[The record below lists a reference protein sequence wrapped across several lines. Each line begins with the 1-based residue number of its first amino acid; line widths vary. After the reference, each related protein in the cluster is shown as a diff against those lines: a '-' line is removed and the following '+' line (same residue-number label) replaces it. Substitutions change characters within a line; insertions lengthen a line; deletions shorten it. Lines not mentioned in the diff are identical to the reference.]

1 MDSIR
6 IVGGAPLEGEIAIA
20 GAKNAALK
28 LMVASLLAEA
38 PLELDNVPQLAD
50 VAALARVLEEVG
62 VAIAQGDSRMILQA
76 QAVRSTTAPYAL
88 VRKMRA
94 SVLVLGPLLARCG
107 QARVSLPGGC
117 AIGQRPLD
125 LHVMALEALGAT
137 IRLEDGYL
145 AGRAA
150 GGLRGAAIAF
160 PRVSVGATEQAMMAA
175 TLARGETQ
183 LDNAACE
190 PEIADLARCLNAMG
204 ADIRGAG
211 TPRVRIAGVGRLG
224 GAAHR
229 VPPDRIETGTY
240 AMAAA
245 ATAGEVELLG
255 ADAAQLGAA
264 RQALAA
270 AGVALTASRR
280 GLAVR
285 RAGKALA
292 AVDIRTAPWP
302 GFATDLQAQFMA
314 LMAIAEGR
322 SLIRE
327 DIFENRFMHVAELGR
342 MGAEIR
348 VAGGLAAVTGR
359 ARLRGAPVMATDL
372 RASVCLV
379 LAALAAEGET
389 TVHRVYHLDRGY
401 ERLVDKLAACG
412 ATIARRKGRKERKG
426 GRCCA

>member
-6 IVGGAPLEGEIAIA
+6 ILGGAPLQGEIAIA

-38 PLELDNVPQLAD
+38 PLELNNVPQLAD

-62 VAIAQGDSRMILQA
+62 VAIAVDGARMTLHAAAI
-76 QAVRSTTAPYAL
+76 RSTTAPYAL

-107 QARVSLPGGC
+107 EARVSLPGGC

-125 LHVMALEALGAT
+125 LHVMALEALGAS
-137 IRLEDGYL
+137 IRLEEGYL
-145 AGRAA
+145 VGRACA
-150 GGLRGAAIAF
+150 GLRGAAIAF
-160 PRVSVGATEQAMMAA
+160 PRVSVGATEHAMMAA
-175 TLARGETQ
+175 TLASGETV
-183 LDNAACE
+183 LENAACE

-204 ADIRGAG
+204 ASVRGAG
-211 TPRVRIAGVGRLG
+211 TPVVRIAGPGRMG
-224 GAAHR
+224 GARHR

-255 ADAAQLGAA
+255 ACAGQLGAA
-264 RQALAA
+264 RQALAE
-270 AGVALTASRR
+270 AGVALIPSRR

-285 RAGKALA
+285 REGDRLR
-292 AVDIRTAPWP
+292 AVDVCTAPWP

-314 LMAIAEGR
+314 SMAIARGR

-327 DIFENRFMHVAELGR
+327 DIFANRFMHVAELAR
-342 MGAEIR
+342 MGADIR
-348 VAGGLAAVTGR
+348 VAGGQAAVRGR
-359 ARLRGAPVMATDL
+359 PRLRGAPVMATDL

-379 LAALAAEGET
+379 LAGLAAEGET
-389 TVHRVYHLDRGY
+389 TIHRVYHLDRGY
-401 ERLVDKLAACG
+401 ERLVEKLAACG
-412 ATIARRKGRKERKG
+412 AAIERRTG
-426 GRCCA
+426 